1 MPVRAVIDTNIWIS
15 GLITT
20 SETVA
25 KLIDEWKTGK
35 FAVVVSEQQILE
47 IYEVLT
53 RPKFS
58 LKYNITEKEIRDLVT
73 LIKDKAEHV
82 TLKNNIAVCRDPDDN
97 IIIET
102 AILGKAKYILTG
114 DKDIS
119 EDKKISLFLSQ
130 HGVSV
135 ISISNFLIRISIVE

>member
-1 MPVRAVIDTNIWIS
+1 MPVKVVIDTNIWIS
-15 GLITT
+15 GLIAT
-20 SETVA
+20 SATA
-25 KLIDEWKTGK
+25 TKLVDEWKTGK
-35 FAVVVSEQQILE
+35 FSVVISEQQILE

-58 LKYNITEKEIRDLVT
+58 LKYHIPEKEIRDLVT

-82 TLKNNIAVCRDPDDN
+82 TLKNDITVCRDPDDN

-102 AILGKAKYILTG
+102 AIRGKANYLLTG

-119 EDKKISLFLSQ
+119 DDKKISSLLLQ
-130 HGVSV
+130 YGVIV
-135 ISISNFLIRISIVE
+135 ISLSNFLPLINKA